1 MAKTVVKISVV
12 RVYNTNTPHDS
23 QLCMTNIVAFMR
35 NSHAHSCGLPV
46 ASSTHNDQLLHMLK
60 NYHGLHR
67 NSCEFLRLYT
77 LCVNTKAMPRTN

>member
-1 MAKTVVKISVV
+1 MAKIVVKISVV
-12 RVYNTNTPHDS
+12 RVYNTYTPRDS
-23 QLCMTNIVAFMR
+23 QLCMSKYSGI
-35 NSHAHSCGLPV
+35 HAQQSRSQLWSTG
-46 ASSTHNDQLLHMLK
+46 SSTHNDQLLHMLR